1 MSKRFEIETIEISG
15 FVSVLRALRLPYGL
29 DMRSTASASVER
41 EKFGQMRYGGL
52 FSFDE
57 KDLNLM
63 STLIRRGDEHA
74 KAIRGIIVYAQIKA
88 PIWFYSELI
97 TYRVGRERLA
107 SESTMHIECKGL
119 SGEELM
125 VAKDNISSGH
135 IQRTVDYFSY
145 QTLRRIYI
153 QRHNHRLPIWQ
164 EFCDWI
170 KSLPYAK
177 NLILTG
183 LEEDE

>member
-88 PIWFYSELI
+88 PRYWWQEAD
-97 TYRVGRERLA
+97 TYRVGTERLS
-107 SESTMHIECKGL
+107 SESTMHIDAKGL
-119 SGEELM
+119 SGEQLM
-125 VAKDNISSGH
+125 EYKDSIEEGKL
-135 IQRTVDYFSY
+135 QRRVQMFSY

-183 LEEDE
+183 LEDE